1 MNLQPR
7 PLLYLSFCLLAGGCG
22 TPLPPAADPAQAQ
35 SALKTALDAWQKGE
49 TAESLQSRSPAINVN
64 DAGWSSG
71 DRLVKYEIQSEQA
84 SGQSWKARVL
94 LTVQNGS
101 SSPTQQQA
109 TYTVDTTPAVVV
121 VRDFE

>member
-1 MNLQPR
+1 MNSQPR
-7 PLLYLSFCLLAGGCG
+7 QLLCLLFFLLAGGCG
-22 TPLPPAADPAQAQ
+22 TPLPPAANPGQAQ

-64 DAGWSSG
+64 DPGWSGG
-71 DRLVKYEIQSEQA
+71 DRLMKYEIQSEQA
-84 SGQSWKARVL
+84 SGQSWKVRVL
-94 LTVQNGS
+94 LTVQSGS
-101 SSPTQQQA
+101 GSPAQQQV